1 MARTRTTATATDT
14 TTPEPITTAIALEL
28 GKQPTITLI
37 PSTLR
42 RRVEQM
48 IADAGA
54 IVLIGS
60 RKALD
65 TADTLA
71 SAMKVVESEIADNC
85 KAQLAPIKA
94 LLKAA
99 DSGVKAVLD
108 ALEET
113 RMSLAKRVVDAKVA
127 LGVEETTS
135 CYASTVDDL
144 KIIEPHKVPRTVKL
158 PTKDGK
164 GFEEVEILVI
174 DAAAVKRAWKAG
186 VAVPGT
192 YIGSKQQIGVKS
204 A

>member
-1 MARTRTTATATDT
+1 MARSKTNTATIDP
-14 TTPEPITTAIALEL
+14 TPEPTTTAIALDL

-37 PSTLR
+37 PLPLR

-54 IVLIGS
+54 IIVIGG

-71 SAMKVVESEIADNC
+71 SAMKAVESEIAETC
-85 KAQLAPIKA
+85 KGQLAPIKG
-94 LLKAA
+94 LLKVA

-113 RMSLAKRVVDAKVA
+113 RLALAKRVVDAKVV

-144 KIIEPHKVPRTVKL
+144 KILEAHKVPRTVKL
-158 PTKDGK
+158 PIKGGV
-164 GFEEVEILVI
+164 GFEEIEILVI
-174 DAAAVKRAWKAG
+174 DQAAVKRAWKAG

-192 YIGSKQQIGVKS
+192 YLGSKQQIGVKS